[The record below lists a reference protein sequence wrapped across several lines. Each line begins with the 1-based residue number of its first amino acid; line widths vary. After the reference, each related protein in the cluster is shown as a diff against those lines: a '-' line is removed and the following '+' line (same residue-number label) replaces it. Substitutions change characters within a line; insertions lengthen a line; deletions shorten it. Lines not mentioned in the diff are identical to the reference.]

1 MFGLIILISTIIT
14 SIGFGVWNIL
24 KWLNRVT
31 KGWLVNL
38 LIYFLLFTV
47 IVNILVYIYI
57 MP

>member
-14 SIGFGVWNIL
+14 TIGFGAWNIL

-31 KGWLVNL
+31 KGWLVKL
-38 LIYFLLFTV
+38 LIYLFLIMIIIDV
-47 IVNILVYIYI
+47 LVYVYI

>member
-31 KGWLVNL
+31 KGWLVKL
-38 LIYFLLFTV
+38 LIYFLLFTA
-47 IVNILVYIYI
+47 IVNILVCIYI
-57 MP
+57 IL

>member
-31 KGWLVNL
+31 KGWLVKL
-38 LIYFLLFTV
+38 LIYLFLIMIIIDV
-47 IVNILVYIYI
+47 LVYVYI

>member
-31 KGWLVNL
+31 KGWLVKL
-38 LIYFLLFTV
+38 LIYLFLLMIIIDV
-47 IVNILVYIYI
+47 LVYVYI